1 MNRSRF
7 LDNPWLQLALLFG
20 CWVYVIALHFSND
33 GMWFQGD
40 SPRHALNGVFFR
52 DLIREGLSDPV
63 QFTKS
68 YYARYPAITPSRYPP
83 LFYLMEAAAVE
94 VFGVS
99 SRVEK
104 GIAQTMGLI
113 TGIYLL
119 VALRRWISPTAGIA
133 AGLLFLTPGMFTWTN
148 AVMLNTPALCCA
160 VASVFHIRLGL
171 ELAET
176 AGSNTT
182 ANPAASKQI
191 ALGMIL
197 AILSILFHPTIGY
210 ILLIGPAWIILSK
223 KYYLFR
229 DWRVISI
236 GTLVATG
243 LLGLLAVVMVVSPEQ
258 LNQADYKFDRLISIP
273 SLTFYFR
280 TLPKLTEWWAI
291 CFGGLGL
298 LCGLAYRGF
307 RADIA
312 RVLVAFL
319 IAFATLAPI
328 WAKDPRYILL
338 ACPTAIW
345 LAAYYI
351 HATATFLRSKWNAT
365 NSELAILVGL
375 ASLFGFA
382 GLMTWNKSLPK
393 VNSIEQV
400 VEFVEQIAPDE
411 PIIYDGR
418 FDGTFGYYLRV
429 RDPKFQRQMVLAKS
443 LLLPVN
449 PLAPTKKPIA
459 AADLLSQSGCRWLVL
474 ETPKSRTPK
483 SLERIL
489 QQTVELPGFELV
501 KSFKLPIKDIEKVD
515 VYRIRGTQEVNGEE
529 QPVIH
534 SIPVSIQGTLYHPI
548 EPSPR
553 RVTAK

>member
-1 MNRSRF
+1 
-7 LDNPWLQLALLFG
+7 
-20 CWVYVIALHFSND
+20 
-33 GMWFQGD
+33 
-40 SPRHALNGVFFR
+40 
-52 DLIREGLSDPV
+52 
-63 QFTKS
+63 
-68 YYARYPAITPSRYPP
+68 
-83 LFYLMEAAAVE
+83 
-94 VFGVS
+94 
-99 SRVEK
+99 
-104 GIAQTMGLI
+104 
-113 TGIYLL
+113 
-119 VALRRWISPTAGIA
+119 
-133 AGLLFLTPGMFTWTN
+133 
-148 AVMLNTPALCCA
+148 MLNTPALCCA
-160 VASVFHIRLGL
+160 VASVFHTRLGL
-171 ELAET
+171 ELADST
-176 AGSNTT
+176 GSSTT
-182 ANPAASKQI
+182 SNPAASKQI

-210 ILLIGPAWIILSK
+210 ILLIGPAWIILSR
-223 KYYLFR
+223 KYHLFR

-236 GTLVATG
+236 GSLVAAG
-243 LLGLLAVVMVVSPEQ
+243 LLGLLAVVIVVSPEQ
-258 LNQADYKFDRLISIP
+258 LNQAEYKFDRLISIP

-280 TLPKLTEWWAI
+280 TMPKLTEWWAI

-298 LCGLAYRGF
+298 LCGLTYRGF

-351 HATATFLRSKWNAT
+351 HATANFLRSQWSPAT
-365 NSELAILVGL
+365 SELAILAGL

-382 GLMTWNKSLPK
+382 GLMAWNKALPR

-411 PIIYDGR
+411 PIIYNGR
-418 FDGTFGYYLRV
+418 FDGTFGYYMRV

-449 PLAPTKKPIA
+449 PLSPQAKPLA
-459 AADLLSQSGCRWLVL
+459 AADLFVQSGCRWLVL
-474 ETPKSRTPK
+474 ETPKSPTLK

-489 QQTVELPGFELV
+489 QQTVGLPGFELV
-501 KSFKLPIKDIEKVD
+501 KSFKLPIKDIDKVN
-515 VYRIRGTQEVNGEE
+515 VYRIRGALGANGEE

-534 SIPVSIQGTLYHPI
+534 SMPVSIQGTIYHPI
-548 EPSPR
+548 EPSPGR
-553 RVTAK
+553 RAD